1 MIDTEHEIRISTL
14 KQSLAKCWERQI
26 SQGFYDLWDGIL
38 KADVRSWTWRENSGF
53 KLSFSLL
60 ELLSKRYS
68 GATSV
73 VGHKLWN
80 IFKDRSRCKIFKVL
94 KLKIVCYLFF
104 MLTYRRRVNNWFCK
118 VTGGCFKYPFLKTTF
133 PWALG
138 VSWLHKTKSRRL
150 LYCLFATVVGFV
162 IPNIFW

>member
-1 MIDTEHEIRISTL
+1 MIETEHDIRISTL

-26 SQGFYDLWDGIL
+26 LQGFYDLWDGIL

-94 KLKIVCYLFF
+94 KMKIVCYLFF
-104 MLTYRRRVNNWFCK
+104 YVDLSKKSEQLILWSHWGLFLIPFFENDIPMGI
-118 VTGGCFKYPFLKTTF
+118 GG
-133 PWALG
+133 
-138 VSWLHKTKSRRL
+138 
-150 LYCLFATVVGFV
+150 VVGRQNK
-162 IPNIFW
+162 I

>member
-14 KQSLAKCWERQI
+14 KQGLAKCWERQI
-26 SQGFYDLWDGIL
+26 LQGFYDLWDGIL
-38 KADVRSWTWRENSGF
+38 KADVSSWTSRENSGF
-53 KLSFSLL
+53 QLSFSLL

-94 KLKIVCYLFF
+94 KMKIVCSLFF
-104 MLTYRRRVNNWFCK
+104 YVDLSKESEQLILWSHWGLFLIPFFENDIPMGI
-118 VTGGCFKYPFLKTTF
+118 GG
-133 PWALG
+133 
-138 VSWLHKTKSRRL
+138 
-150 LYCLFATVVGFV
+150 VVGRQNK
-162 IPNIFW
+162 I

>member
-14 KQSLAKCWERQI
+14 KQSLAKCWEWQI
-26 SQGFYDLWDGIL
+26 LQGFYDLWDGIL
-38 KADVRSWTWRENSGF
+38 KAEVRSWTSRENSGF

-94 KLKIVCYLFF
+94 KMKIVALS
-104 MLTYRRRVNNWFCK
+104 
-118 VTGGCFKYPFLKTTF
+118 FLCWLIEGEWTTDF
-133 PWALG
+133 VKSLG
-138 VSWLHKTKSRRL
+138 VVLIP
-150 LYCLFATVVGFV
+150 FFENNVPMGIGGVMATQNK
-162 IPNIFW
+162 I